1 MKKSVCAVIVTYH
14 IGKEL
19 LKCFSSIENQVE
31 EVVIIDNGADEE
43 TISVLTSLE
52 KTHDNVTIFYN
63 EVNLGI
69 AAALNIGV
77 RYAIDKGYMWI
88 LTLDH
93 DSEATPHMVEKL
105 LDAYLMLSKQHVDN
119 IGIIAANP
127 FDINIQKHL
136 INQKLFDA
144 DCEVVGVERAIS
156 SGSLINF
163 SVFKDVG
170 FFNESL
176 FLYYVD
182 DDFCLR
188 CRNKKWKIFV
198 CRSPVL
204 FHEEGTKKIK
214 KFLLKKFCY
223 YNYNSHA
230 RYYASRNTIYMLRV
244 YFKHHRYKGCYYI
257 IRRMFNDTIKI
268 ILFDNNKTNMIFY
281 SIKGVFDGIRG
292 KYGKLTVGD
301 SNRRNM
307 N

>member
-1 MKKSVCAVIVTYH
+1 MGKSVCAVIVTYH

-19 LKCFSSIENQVE
+19 LKCFVSIENQVE
-31 EVVIIDNGADEE
+31 EVIIIDNGADEE

-52 KTHDNVTIFYN
+52 KTHDNVKIFYN
-63 EVNLGI
+63 EVNVGI

-77 RYAIDKGYMWI
+77 RYAIDKGYTWI

-136 INQKLFDA
+136 IDQKLFDE
-144 DCEVVGVERAIS
+144 DCEVIGVGRVIS
-156 SGSLINF
+156 SGSLINS

-176 FLYYVD
+176 FLYHID

-188 CRNKKWKIFV
+188 CRNKKWRIYV

-204 FHEEGTKKIK
+204 FHQEGTKKIET
-214 KFLLKKFCY
+214 FLWKKFCC
-223 YNYNSHA
+223 YNYSSHA
-230 RYYASRNTIYMLRV
+230 RYYISRNAIYMLRRC
-244 YFKHHRYKGCYYI
+244 FKYHRYRGCYYI

-268 ILFDNNKTNMIFY
+268 ILFENNKANMIFY
-281 SIKGVFDGIRG
+281 TIKGVFDGIRG
-292 KYGKLTVGD
+292 KYGKLTIGD
-301 SNRRNM
+301 RNRRNM